1 MSPDEGARPAPELQN
16 EQHRIAPGPP
26 IAKEQTSRWPG
37 WIWSVPIAAIAIVAW
52 LAFKQIAATGPAIIV
67 TFTNGAGMN
76 PGNTEVHYNGIK
88 VGEVESVRL
97 AKDLKHVDVHL
108 TMNSDMDGHLG
119 PGTQFWMSSPPS
131 ISDLAS
137 LRTVISGPTIEMSPH
152 SGKTQHHFVGLQQPP
167 VLPPQEPGRNFVLT
181 AQEKGS
187 LSRGAEV
194 YYKGQKVGAVTW
206 IGLQPDDSFKFGIF
220 IKAPYDALVHDG
232 TRFWNASAAQFVM
245 QPTGP
250 SVQLQSP
257 AALLQ
262 GAVAFETPPS
272 PAEGPPA
279 SVNHQFELYD
289 SKDAAEYAPGPD
301 AVVYT
306 ATFSASGGGLANY
319 AAVEFDG
326 KRIGTVQTSRL
337 VFNPDT
343 GNVEEQVT
351 LDLEPSRIPL
361 PSGVSWKHPREQMNT
376 LLNKLIAHGL
386 RAQLGSQIPLVGPQN
401 VQLAFL
407 GGGSDAGLL
416 PGNPPG
422 IPTQSGG
429 NGIQGIMTAL
439 NNISTKLNSL
449 PLDQIGRN
457 VKTITARAADIA
469 TSGQLQQTLEN
480 LDKSVS
486 NVQSLTA
493 SASREM
499 PQIIA
504 QLRSVATQ
512 ADAAVRSARALLNNE
527 SGVTATGLQTAG
539 LSQTL
544 YQLSEAARAVR
555 QLADYLDRHPSAF
568 IRGRG

>member
-1 MSPDEGARPAPELQN
+1 MSPDEGARPAPEPSDQ
-16 EQHRIAPGPP
+16 QHRIAPEPP
-26 IAKEQTSRWPG
+26 VAKEQTSRWPG

-67 TFTNGAGMN
+67 TFTNGAGIN
-76 PGNTEVHYNGIK
+76 PGNTEVHYNGMK
-88 VGEVESVRL
+88 VGEVESVHL

-108 TMNSDMDGHLG
+108 TMNSEMDGHLG
-119 PGTQFWMSSPPS
+119 PGTLFWMSSPPS
-131 ISDLAS
+131 ISNLSS
-137 LRTVISGPTIEMSPH
+137 LRSVISGPTIEVSPQN
-152 SGKTQHHFVGLQQPP
+152 GKTQHHFVGLQQPP

-181 AQEKGS
+181 AQQKGN
-187 LSRGAEV
+187 LSRGADV
-194 YYKGQKVGAVTW
+194 YYKGQLVGAVIW
-206 IGLQPDDSFKFGIF
+206 IGLQPDDSFKLGIF
-220 IKAPYDALVHDG
+220 VKAPYDALVHDG
-232 TRFWNASAAQFVM
+232 TRFWNASAVQFAL
-245 QPTGP
+245 QPGGP

-262 GAVAFETPPS
+262 GAVAFETPS
-272 PAEGPPA
+272 ATAEGPPA
-279 SVNHQFELYD
+279 PTNHEFKLYE
-289 SKDAAEYAPGPD
+289 SKNAAEYAPGPD
-301 AVVYT
+301 AVAYT
-306 ATFSASGGGLANY
+306 ATFSAPGGDLADY

-326 KRIGTVQTSRL
+326 KRIGTVQTSRF

-361 PSGVSWKHPREQMNT
+361 TSGVLWNHPREQMNT
-376 LLNKLIAHGL
+376 LLNKLIARGV
-386 RAQLGSQIPLVGPQN
+386 RAQIGSQIPLVGPQN
-401 VQLAFL
+401 VQLTFIA
-407 GGGSDAGLL
+407 GHSDSGLL

-439 NNISTKLNSL
+439 SNISAKLNSI
-449 PLDQIGRN
+449 PLGQIGQDVN
-457 VKTITARAADIA
+457 TITARAADLA
-469 TSGQLQQTLEN
+469 TSAQLQQTLEN
-480 LDKSVS
+480 LDKSAS

-493 SASREM
+493 SASRQM

-504 QLRSVATQ
+504 QLRSVAAQ
-512 ADAAVRSARALLNNE
+512 ADATVRSARTLLNNE

-555 QLADYLDRHPSAF
+555 QLADYLNRHPSAL